1 MSTVGKYADKALD
14 VLIKKPLKW
23 LSEVKPMEYVCKKFR
38 ANKRNFISGLGIASI
53 VIKDGLGCYFYVN
66 QSLHNEMIPDD
77 KRKFVAALDLAN
89 GGLMIAMQILM
100 FKTVSN
106 KIVQSKMF
114 DKMFGKHFN
123 RAARKGYQ
131 SVIKKQGKLSNLSQE
146 EFQKGMDNI
155 KETTFDAF
163 ANLTSLIA
171 ATTIGKRVIVPF
183 IATPLADKTKAWM
196 CRNDKPVEVNKET
209 ENTYSTQKPAA
220 EVCKPGPQAPQPSQS
235 SFGNIYP
242 RKPGLK
248 I

>member
-1 MSTVGKYADKALD
+1 MSAIGRYTEKALD
-14 VLIKKPLKW
+14 VLIKKPLKS
-23 LSEVKPMEYVCKKFR
+23 LSELKPMDYVCKKYR

-66 QSLHNEMIPDD
+66 QSMHNEKIPED

-114 DKMFGKHFN
+114 EKMFGKHFD

-131 SVIKKQGKLSNLSQE
+131 SIIKGRERFRTLPEDQFK
-146 EFQKGMDNI
+146 KGMDGI

-163 ANLTSLIA
+163 ANITSLIA
-171 ATTIGKRVIVPF
+171 ATTVGKRVIVPF

-196 CRNDKPVEVNKET
+196 SRNDKPVQINKDT
-209 ENTYSTQKPAA
+209 ENNYSTEKPAA
-220 EVCKPGPQAPQPSQS
+220 EICKPQKQNIIT
-235 SFGNIYP
+235 NIYP
-242 RKPGLK
+242 KNSGLK

>member
-66 QSLHNEMIPDD
+66 QSLHNEKIPDD

-114 DKMFGKHFN
+114 NKIFGKHFD

-131 SVIKKQGKLSNLSQE
+131 SVVKRQEKFNNLSEE
-146 EFQKGMDNI
+146 EFQKGMDSI

-209 ENTYSTQKPAA
+209 ENTYSTQSLRQKSAAPAPKKP
-220 EVCKPGPQAPQPSQS
+220 QTSQN
-235 SFGNIYP
+235 SFGNIYQ
-242 RKPGLK
+242 RSSGLK

>member
-1 MSTVGKYADKALD
+1 MGAVGKFGNKALD

-23 LSEVKPMEYVCKKFR
+23 LSEVKPMEYVCKKYR
-38 ANKRNFISGLGIASI
+38 ANKRNFISGVGIASI

-66 QSLHNEMIPDD
+66 QSLHNEKIPDD

-100 FKTVSN
+100 FKTISN
-106 KIVQSKMF
+106 KIMQEKMF
-114 DKMFGKHFN
+114 KKMFGKHFD
-123 RAARKGYQ
+123 RASRKGYEAILKGREKYKNIPDAEFKKAMDG
-131 SVIKKQGKLSNLSQE
+131 IK
-146 EFQKGMDNI
+146 D
-155 KETTFDAF
+155 TTFDAF

-209 ENTYSTQKPAA
+209 ENTYSPNKPAA
-220 EVCKPGPQAPQPSQS
+220 EISKTVIQRPIAAINSGIS
-235 SFGNIYP
+235 
-242 RKPGLK
+242 RLK